1 MKNKRELKGNQLC
14 HFLPSFYQNAG
25 HLQIAQELL
34 QSCHQSLWLYQMMVA
49 AMNKYIINTNK
60 TV

>member
-14 HFLPSFYQNAG
+14 HFLPSFYQNTG

-34 QSCHQSLWLYQMMVA
+34 QKSSSVSLTLSDDGGCNEQIHYQ
-49 AMNKYIINTNK
+49 Y
-60 TV
+60 